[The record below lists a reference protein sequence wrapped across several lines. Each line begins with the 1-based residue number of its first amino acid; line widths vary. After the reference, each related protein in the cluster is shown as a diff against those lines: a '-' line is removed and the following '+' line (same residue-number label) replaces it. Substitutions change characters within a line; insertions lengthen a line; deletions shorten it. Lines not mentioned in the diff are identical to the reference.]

1 MKNVNPVLKRKIHIF
16 GLIISSKK
24 GKLTGS
30 LHSKKKSK
38 LFSGYQVVQTHK
50 LKESKIEQLPHKN
63 RPSLNKIKHS
73 DFASFFNSQ
82 KSDMSFY
89 DFENKD
95 IKLHKRSILF
105 LRLEY
110 ENDEY
115 QMEYEIRQFKSSV
128 NEFKGNVLEEKLS
141 LDLSKHYQNE

>member
-1 MKNVNPVLKRKIHIF
+1 NVNPVLKRKIHIF